1 MFGRYKHATMSILGL
16 YYLNPELFS
25 GLECPDGMD
34 REVLIDNI
42 IAECAELEILY
53 PDPEYMQNLIR
64 IWSKKEKEN
73 WQKLY
78 DTTQFVYNP
87 IWNVDAHIRETETR
101 NLENTYRGTETGN
114 GVNTNSKTG
123 YNSYDLAVAE
133 QDHLDNV
140 VNRDDSGK
148 ENGTVTRET
157 ERGGNIGVTMT
168 QQLIE
173 AEREVDKFN
182 VYDII
187 CESFKRRFCLLI
199 Y

>member
-1 MFGRYKHATMSILGL
+1 M
-16 YYLNPELFS
+16 
-25 GLECPDGMD
+25 
-34 REVLIDNI
+34 
-42 IAECAELEILY
+42 
-53 PDPEYMQNLIR
+53 
-64 IWSKKEKEN
+64 
-73 WQKLY
+73 
-78 DTTQFVYNP
+78 
-87 IWNVDAHIRETETR
+87 
-101 NLENTYRGTETGN
+101 
-114 GVNTNSKTG
+114 
-123 YNSYDLAVAE
+123 
-133 QDHLDNV
+133 DNV

-148 ENGTVTRET
+148 ENGTITRET